1 LSFAE
6 LFEAKI
12 ILIILIIKGVPMKKN
27 IHKNVKILVVEDDI
41 TNQNLF
47 INLLQKKGWYVCIAG
62 EGKEA
67 LRL

>member
-1 LSFAE
+1 
-6 LFEAKI
+6 
-12 ILIILIIKGVPMKKN
+12 MKKN